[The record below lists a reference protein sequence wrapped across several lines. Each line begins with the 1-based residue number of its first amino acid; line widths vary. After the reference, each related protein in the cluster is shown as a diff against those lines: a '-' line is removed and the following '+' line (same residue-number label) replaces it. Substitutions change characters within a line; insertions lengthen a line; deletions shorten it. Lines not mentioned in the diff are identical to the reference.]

1 MTPSIGIRP
10 TQRDAAASGR
20 NASTVGRRAGSTRV
34 EHRSRT
40 ISCETTWTAGLASGQ
55 CPFVCRYRRA
65 APPRAARRRR
75 SRQRAA
81 VERHAEALARAT
93 RVGRLRLRTHTIIS
107 LDWKSIS
114 PLARANRTEA
124 PRRRRT
130 GRVPLSH
137 PRYGPAYDSSCR
149 LGTSRARREC
159 VLETSRVSVFSFTD
173 QFRCMKARRPQ
184 TVRHNNVV
192 LPQDAL
198 RMHEQPLA
206 GMRQHHVAS
215 RPVVD
220 VATRLANITPPG
232 LDRALLLSTGAE
244 SNGLGGVRRVRRRPQ
259 GCRSG
264 RRRFVRDS
272 GAVHVPAALRARR
285 RLRSSR
291 RTRLRIRPDR
301 SPGERQLA
309 ASVAEP
315 ILSSGGIIELPEG
328 YMAAL
333 KQCEAR
339 RTLLILDEAQTG
351 VGRAG
356 TQPPPPGAAGA
367 RPESRQR

>member
-1 MTPSIGIRP
+1 
-10 TQRDAAASGR
+10 
-20 NASTVGRRAGSTRV
+20 
-34 EHRSRT
+34 
-40 ISCETTWTAGLASGQ
+40 
-55 CPFVCRYRRA
+55 
-65 APPRAARRRR
+65 
-75 SRQRAA
+75 
-81 VERHAEALARAT
+81 
-93 RVGRLRLRTHTIIS
+93 
-107 LDWKSIS
+107 
-114 PLARANRTEA
+114 
-124 PRRRRT
+124 
-130 GRVPLSH
+130 
-137 PRYGPAYDSSCR
+137 
-149 LGTSRARREC
+149 
-159 VLETSRVSVFSFTD
+159 
-173 QFRCMKARRPQ
+173 
-184 TVRHNNVV
+184 
-192 LPQDAL
+192 
-198 RMHEQPLA
+198 
-206 GMRQHHVAS
+206 MRQHHAAS

-220 VATRLANITPPG
+220 VATRLADITPPG

-244 SNGLGGVRRVRRRPQ
+244 SNGRGGVRHVQRRPQ

-264 RRRFVRDS
+264 RRPFIRDS

-333 KQCEAR
+333 KYECEAR
-339 RTLLILDEAQTG
+339 GTLLILDEAQTG
-351 VGRAG
+351 VGHTG